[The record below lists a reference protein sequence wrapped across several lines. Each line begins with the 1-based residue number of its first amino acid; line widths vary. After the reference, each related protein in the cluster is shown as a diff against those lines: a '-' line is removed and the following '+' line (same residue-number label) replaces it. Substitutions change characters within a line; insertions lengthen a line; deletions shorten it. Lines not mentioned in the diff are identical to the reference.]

1 MTRLKDIMSSPVE
14 VIGPEASA
22 AEARDRM
29 RKGRIHHLVVKR
41 GREVVGILSERDL
54 DGAAADANVETTM
67 STDVVTAAPGTTVR
81 DAAKL
86 LRGRAI
92 GCLPVLDRG
101 RAVGMVTITDLLE
114 LLGKGALRIQP
125 ETVRWIL
132 WRRGPRRR
140 PAAASG
146 PRPM

>member
-1 MTRLKDIMSSPVE
+1 MTHLKEIMSSPVE
-14 VIGPEASA
+14 VIGPDASA
-22 AEARDRM
+22 GEARNRM
-29 RKGRIHHLVVKR
+29 HKGRVHHLLVKR

-54 DGAAADANVETTM
+54 DGAAPDANVETTM
-67 STDVVTAAPGTTVR
+67 STDVVTAAPGTSVR

-92 GCLPVLDRG
+92 GCLPVFDRG

-132 WRRGPRRR
+132 WRRGPGRR
-140 PAAASG
+140 PVAAR
-146 PRPM
+146 PRRP